1 MFGNDVNGDSSFR
14 DLAYIPMNRDE
25 VSFTDFGVAGG
36 VTQANIDS
44 FFTYIANND
53 QLVRQQ
59 GSIFDRNEGRAPWV
73 NQLDLSIAQEIPG
86 FSEGHKG
93 EIRLDIFNFL
103 NLLNK
108 DWGVEH
114 RASFPLER
122 TLANVTGIDDQGRYI
137 YDIRPYLDANG
148 NYAPAALPVNES
160 FTPSQRWAA
169 NVTLRY
175 EF

>member
-1 MFGNDVNGDSSFR
+1 MEPHRRRVREAAAQRAEAGERRGRVSLVVAADGVGDECVDVVR
-14 DLAYIPMNRDE
+14 R
-25 VSFTDFGVAGG
+25 
-36 VTQANIDS
+36 
-44 FFTYIANND
+44 
-53 QLVRQQ
+53 QL
-59 GSIFDRNEGRAPWV
+59 
-73 NQLDLSIAQEIPG
+73 PG
-86 FSEGHKG
+86 FGEGHKA

-122 TLANVTGIDDQGRYI
+122 TLANVTNVVDGKYE
-137 YDIRPYLDANG
+137 YDIRPYLDGNG
-148 NYAPAALPVNES
+148 NYAPTALPVNEN
-160 FTPSQRWAA
+160 FAPSQRWAA

>member
-1 MFGNDVNGDSSFR
+1 
-14 DLAYIPMNRDE
+14 
-25 VSFTDFGVAGG
+25 
-36 VTQANIDS
+36 
-44 FFTYIANND
+44 
-53 QLVRQQ
+53 
-59 GSIFDRNEGRAPWV
+59 V
-73 NQLDLSIAQEIPG
+73 NQIDLSLAQELPG
-86 FSEGHKG
+86 FGEGHKA

-122 TLANVTGIDDQGRYI
+122 TLATVAGIDAQGHYI
-137 YDIRPYLDANG
+137 YNINAQLDAFG
-148 NYAPAALPVNES
+148 NYAPAPLPVNEN
-160 FTPSQRWAA
+160 FNPSQRWAA

>member
-1 MFGNDVNGDSSFR
+1 M
-14 DLAYIPMNRDE
+14 
-25 VSFTDFGVAGG
+25 AGG
-36 VTQANIDS
+36 VDARPTIDS

-59 GSIFDRNEGRAPWV
+59 GGIFDRNEGRAPWV

-122 TLANVTGIDDQGRYI
+122 TLANVRASTTRAVTSTTSARTWMPTATTR
-137 YDIRPYLDANG
+137 RPRCRSTRASRRRSVG
-148 NYAPAALPVNES
+148 PP
-160 FTPSQRWAA
+160 T
-169 NVTLRY
+169 
-175 EF
+175 